1 MKQYPKNKNGGIMDI
16 GFIGIGQM
24 GRHMANRIWEAGYT
38 PHVFDVNKEAA
49 APLLH
54 KGARWHASPAEV
66 ARACRI
72 VISSLPTPKDVE
84 QVVYGENGLNK
95 GWKSGDIYID
105 MSTNSPS
112 VIKRIAEDAAK
123 MGVAVLDAPVSGGT
137 RGAENGTLTIMVG
150 GDAAALEKVK
160 PILEAMGQKIFPV
173 GGVGCGNVAKL
184 VNNLISL
191 ACNSAS
197 AEGFA
202 LGAKA
207 GINPV
212 TLLEI
217 IKVSTGNNWCMQ
229 QYPNTTFK
237 GNFEPGFK
245 ISLAYKDIGL
255 ALELAKENGVP
266 VPVSQA
272 VAKDLLDTI
281 SAGLQDKGVDAVII
295 SRENAAGVK
304 VRTP

>member
-1 MKQYPKNKNGGIMDI
+1 MKQNLKNNDGGIMEI

-24 GRHMANRIWEAGYT
+24 GKHMANRIWQGGFT
-38 PHVFDVNKEAA
+38 PYVNDISKEAA

-54 KGARWHASPAEV
+54 KGARWCATPADV

-72 VISSLPTPKDVE
+72 VITSLPTPKDVE
-84 QVVYGENGLNK
+84 QVVYGDTGLMK

-112 VIKRIAEDAAK
+112 VIKRIAADAAK
-123 MGVAVLDAPVSGGT
+123 MGVSVLDAPVSGGT
-137 RGAENGTLTIMVG
+137 RGAENGTLAIMVG
-150 GDAAALEKVK
+150 GDAAALEKARPV
-160 PILEAMGQKIFPV
+160 LEVMGQRIFPV
-173 GGVGCGNVAKL
+173 GAVGCGNTAKL

-207 GINPV
+207 GINPAA
-212 TLLEI
+212 LLEI

-237 GNFEPGFK
+237 DNFEPGFK
-245 ISLAYKDIGL
+245 LSLAFKTSTSPLTWLKKTGYRR
-255 ALELAKENGVP
+255 P
-266 VPVSQA
+266 
-272 VAKDLLDTI
+272 
-281 SAGLQDKGVDAVII
+281 
-295 SRENAAGVK
+295 
-304 VRTP
+304 

>member
-1 MKQYPKNKNGGIMDI
+1 MEI

-24 GRHMANRIWEAGYT
+24 GRHMANRIWMAGFT
-38 PHVFDVNKEAA
+38 PRVYDINKEAA
-49 APLLH
+49 APLLQ
-54 KGARWHASPAEV
+54 KGAKWSASPAEV
-66 ARACRI
+66 AHACRI
-72 VISSLPTPKDVE
+72 VISSLPAPKDIE
-84 QVVYGENGLNK
+84 QVVYGDKGLMK

-112 VIKRIAEDAAK
+112 LIKRIAGDAAK
-123 MGVAVLDAPVSGGT
+123 MGVTVLDAPVSGGT

-150 GDAAALEKVK
+150 GDTTALEKVR
-160 PILEAMGQKIFPV
+160 PVLEAMGQKIFPV
-173 GGVGCGNVAKL
+173 GPVGCGNTAKL

-207 GINPV
+207 GINPA

-217 IKVSTGNNWCMQ
+217 IKVSTGNNWCLQ

-237 GNFEPGFK
+237 NNFEPGFK
-245 ISLAYKDIGL
+245 LSLAFKDINL
-255 ALELAKENGVP
+255 ALDMAKENGVP
-266 VPVSQA
+266 VPVSTA
-272 VAKDLLDTI
+272 VRQDIADTI
-281 SAGLQDKGVDAVII
+281 AAGLGDKGVDAVIL
-295 SRENAAGVK
+295 SREKASGVK
-304 VRTP
+304 VRLP